1 MRGSER
7 GAGHGWI
14 AAAMAALAL
23 CLGSCAGGAPP
34 AQAGDPPATGNPDD
48 LLIVDCLLPPKIK
61 QLGGR
66 VTYAEARKPA
76 RVTALDCQIRGGEYT
91 ASDRAS
97 YATSLAVW
105 QPLAQSGDAKAQNY
119 VGEINEK
126 GLGVPPNYKAAA
138 DWYRRA
144 AEQGY
149 APAQINLGELYERG
163 LGVPR
168 DPVEA
173 QKWYRKASG
182 LPERGV
188 EFVPAAPPQGA
199 QVKQLRS
206 ELAKSALEIEK
217 LRSEVRKRE
226 DAAAAAAA
234 AAQKTKES
242 QEVRKESEQEISQLE
257 QQIASLESKLQQQR
271 NAQPAAVEVP
281 GPSIQIID
289 PPVPLTRGLA
299 VVKAPNKA
307 QKRVVVGSVEAP
319 AGLVV
324 LTVNDVE
331 RKVEAKGIF
340 KAQVD
345 VPEDGL
351 RVTVVAVDRQ
361 GKRAER
367 SFMLER
373 LAGRGR
379 APEPKPEK
387 PPKVD
392 WGRYHA
398 LVIGNDDYQTLPDL
412 HTAVADARAIA
423 QVLQQHYGFDVDLVL
438 NANRYQILSALNN
451 MRSKLT
457 EEDNLLI
464 YYAGHGELDEKNM
477 RGHWLPVDAEATSSA
492 NWISNIAI
500 TDVLNTMNAR
510 HVLVIAD
517 SCYSGALT
525 RSALARL
532 DAGMTKAARD
542 AWLRAMAH
550 QRSRTALT
558 SGGLEPVLDAGGGDH
573 SIFARVVIEVLQ
585 SNDEVL
591 EGQRLFQEVSAR
603 VTWAAQWSLFEQV
616 PQYAPIKYAGHES
629 GDFFFVPR

>member
-1 MRGSER
+1 MRSSER
-7 GAGHGWI
+7 GARHGGI
-14 AAAMAALAL
+14 AALVAALAL
-23 CLGSCAGGAPP
+23 CLWACAGGAPP

-61 QLGGR
+61 QLGSR
-66 VTYAEARKPA
+66 VTYAEARRPA

-105 QPLAQSGDAKAQNY
+105 KPLAESGDAKAQNY

-126 GLGVPPNYKAAA
+126 GLGVRPDYKAAA

-163 LGVPR
+163 LGVPK
-168 DPVEA
+168 DPAEA
-173 QKWYRKASG
+173 QKWYRRASG

-188 EFVPAAPPQGA
+188 EFVPAAPPEGA
-199 QVKQLRS
+199 KLNQLRS

-217 LRSEVRKRE
+217 LRSQLRKRE
-226 DAAAAAAA
+226 DEAAAA
-234 AAQKTKES
+234 AAQKGKQSKEKK
-242 QEVRKESEQEISQLE
+242 KEGEQEISRLE
-257 QQIASLESKLQQQR
+257 QQIASLEGQLEQQR
-271 NAQPAAVEVP
+271 SSQPSALELP

-299 VVKAPNKA
+299 VVKAPNAA

-340 KAQVD
+340 KAD
-345 VPEDGL
+345 VRVPQDGL

-373 LAGRGR
+373 QAGRGR
-379 APEPKPEK
+379 APEPKSPK

-412 HTAVADARAIA
+412 HTAVADAQSIA
-423 QVLQQHYGFDVDLVL
+423 QVLEQHYGFDVDLVL
-438 NANRYQILSALNN
+438 NANRYQILSALND
-451 MRSKLT
+451 MRAKLS
-457 EEDNLLI
+457 EDDNLLI

-492 NWISNIAI
+492 NWISNISI

-532 DAGMTKAARD
+532 DAGMTKEARD
-542 AWLRAMAH
+542 AWLKAMAH

-585 SNDEVL
+585 SNNDVL